1 MWPEALPAFG
11 IIATMVV
18 VTGSG
23 LLFLDKW
30 QNNGKPRRYGL
41 DDWDERMILRDKR
54 ITGSKTK
61 QQSL

>member
-30 QNNGKPRRYGL
+30 QNNGKVASWSVL
-41 DDWDERMILRDKR
+41 
-54 ITGSKTK
+54 
-61 QQSL
+61 